1 MKRFNIKAAVLL
13 FALAALF
20 SACSKIALPFT
31 PNQFKNGGA
40 SVSQTQDYA
49 ADFSASSVPAYS
61 GEPYAVINNNVPFF
75 KSDEITDVSF
85 EEYSALD
92 SFGRCGA
99 CTASIGKDLMPDKE
113 RGDIGQIKPTG
124 WHTVRYDG
132 IVDGKYL
139 YNRCHLIGYQLSGEN
154 SNEKNLITGTR
165 YMNVQGMLPFENE
178 VADYVK
184 RTKNHVMYRSTPVFS
199 GENLLADGVL
209 LEAYSV
215 EDGGSG
221 VKFCVF
227 CYNVQPGIS
236 IDYSTGESCISN
248 DNSSADKPKNGE
260 NADSYAYVINKS
272 SKKFHRPE
280 CQSAKDMKPQNR
292 KNTNKSALQLKAEGY
307 TPCQSCNP

>member
-1 MKRFNIKAAVLL
+1 MKKFNLKSAVLL
-13 FALAALF
+13 LAAAALF
-20 SACSKIALPFT
+20 SACSKISVPLRLIQA
-31 PNQFKNGGA
+31 KNGGA

-49 ADFSASSVPAYS
+49 ANFSASSVPAYS

-75 KSDEITDVSF
+75 KPDEITDVSF

-92 SFGRCGA
+92 SLGRCGV

-124 WHTVRYDG
+124 WHTVRYDE

-215 EDGGSG
+215 EDVGSG
-221 VKFCVF
+221 VEFCVF

-236 IDYSTGESCISN
+236 IDYSTGESRISN
-248 DNSSADKPKNGE
+248 DNSHADKSGNSE
-260 NADSYAYVINKS
+260 TANSYTYVINKS

-280 CQSAKDMKPQNR
+280 CQSVKDIKPKNR
-292 KNTNKSALQLKAEGY
+292 KNTNKSNSQLKAEGY
-307 TPCQSCNP
+307 TPCQSCNL